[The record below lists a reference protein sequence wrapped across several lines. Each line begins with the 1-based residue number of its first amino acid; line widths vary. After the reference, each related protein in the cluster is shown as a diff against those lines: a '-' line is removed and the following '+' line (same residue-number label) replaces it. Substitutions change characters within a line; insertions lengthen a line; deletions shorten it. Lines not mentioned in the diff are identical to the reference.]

1 MGRFMR
7 RVACPRI
14 EVLDNRCL
22 LSTLSPAQV
31 SHAYGLD
38 QLVFSSPA
46 GAVVGNGAG
55 QTIAL
60 VVAQHDPYLAADLAT
75 FNQAYGLPS
84 CSLVQLYAP
93 GTSTDDGWASEETLD
108 VEYAHAVAPGANL
121 VVVEAR
127 SSDTGSMISAIDQAR
142 NYPGVSVVSLS
153 WGSAELSNQRSL
165 DFHFTTPAGHTGV
178 TFLAASGDNGSG
190 AGTEWPS
197 TSPNVVAV
205 GGTRLTVDAAGNYQG
220 ETGWTNSGGGYSVM
234 EPIPSYQK
242 GVQQT
247 KSRSVPDVSA
257 NAAMSTGVNVVT
269 TSPSNGQQSWWQIGG
284 TSVSTPIWAGIVAI
298 ANQGRALNG
307 LSTLDGP
314 SQTLPAIY
322 ALPSSAF
329 HDVTSGTNGYA
340 ARAGYDMVT
349 GRGSPNGPA
358 LVAGLATWTGVT
370 PLAQTPVHP
379 HKKVVVARKVRKK
392 DEAVPQ
398 PIVLNTAEIP
408 AHQGTAATA
417 HQQDHSGSRKA
428 VVQGPASVSWSHHP
442 RMRHARVIKQ
452 TGWLHG

>member
-31 SHAYGLD
+31 RHAYGLD

-205 GGTRLTVDAAGNYQG
+205 GGTSSITGPLCAAVFLGVADVFGKYYIPQLGGFVVYVLMILILLWRPQG
-220 ETGWTNSGGGYSVM
+220 LFV
-234 EPIPSYQK
+234 
-242 GVQQT
+242 
-247 KSRSVPDVSA
+247 
-257 NAAMSTGVNVVT
+257 
-269 TSPSNGQQSWWQIGG
+269 
-284 TSVSTPIWAGIVAI
+284 
-298 ANQGRALNG
+298 
-307 LSTLDGP
+307 
-314 SQTLPAIY
+314 
-322 ALPSSAF
+322 
-329 HDVTSGTNGYA
+329 
-340 ARAGYDMVT
+340 
-349 GRGSPNGPA
+349 RGS
-358 LVAGLATWTGVT
+358 
-370 PLAQTPVHP
+370 
-379 HKKVVVARKVRKK
+379 K
-392 DEAVPQ
+392 
-398 PIVLNTAEIP
+398 
-408 AHQGTAATA
+408 
-417 HQQDHSGSRKA
+417 
-428 VVQGPASVSWSHHP
+428 
-442 RMRHARVIKQ
+442 
-452 TGWLHG
+452 